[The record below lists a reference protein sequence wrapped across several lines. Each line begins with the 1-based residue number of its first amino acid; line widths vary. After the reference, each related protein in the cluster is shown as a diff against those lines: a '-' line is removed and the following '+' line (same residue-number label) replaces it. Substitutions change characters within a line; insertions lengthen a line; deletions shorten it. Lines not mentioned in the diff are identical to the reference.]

1 MIRDYARLIRP
12 LNCTMGAFGTVIAVF
27 VSGGSSIS
35 SYASGAVTAFLAMA
49 AGNALNDYTD
59 IEIDRTAHP
68 QRPLPSGRMSKNEAL
83 YLAMVLFLLACLA
96 SLPLGVYP
104 FAIVL
109 VNISLMILY
118 ELYAKNNPSGNII
131 ISYLVGSLF
140 LFGGAI
146 AGHMKSSFVL
156 FLLAFFATLGR
167 EIAKGIEDVEG
178 DRGKRRTI
186 AVIDLS
192 AARYLSAV
200 FIIMAVI
207 LSPLPYLQGLF
218 SAVYLP
224 LVALADILFIYS
236 VTRIGK
242 NSVILRYSMLIALLA
257 FIGGAI

>member
-1 MIRDYARLIRP
+1 VIRDYVRLIRP
-12 LNCTMGAFGTVIAVF
+12 LNCTMGAFGTVIAIF
-27 VSGGSSIS
+27 ISGGSSIS
-35 SYASGAVTAFLAMA
+35 GYAFGALTAFLAMA

-59 IEIDRTAHP
+59 VEIDRTAHP
-68 QRPLPSGRMSKNEAL
+68 QRPLPSGRISKNRAL
-83 YLAMVLFLLACLA
+83 YLAIVLFLLACLA
-96 SLPLGVYP
+96 SLPLGTYS

-118 ELYAKNNPSGNII
+118 EFRAKNNPLGNII

-146 AGHMKSSFVL
+146 AGHVKSSFIL

-167 EIAKGIEDVEG
+167 EVAKDIEDVEG

-192 AARYLSAV
+192 AARYLAAIS
-200 FIIMAVI
+200 IIIAVI

-236 VTRIGK
+236 ITRTGK
-242 NSVILRYSMLIALLA
+242 NSIILRYSMLIALFA